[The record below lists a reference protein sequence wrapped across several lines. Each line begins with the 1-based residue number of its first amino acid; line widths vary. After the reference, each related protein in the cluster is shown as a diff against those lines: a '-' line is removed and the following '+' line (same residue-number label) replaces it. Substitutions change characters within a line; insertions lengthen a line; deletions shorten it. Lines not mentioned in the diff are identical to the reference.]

1 MEIRKLDSRDAERL
15 EAFFRAVPQ
24 DDRTFFKE
32 DLSDPESVRSLIGD
46 GRGLRL
52 VALGENGAIEG
63 YVAIHPGIALSR
75 HVAEVRLL
83 VAPERRRSGVGRELA
98 RRALVDAVR
107 ELGVRKL
114 FVEVVAEQEP
124 AIRMFQKLGFVAEAI
139 LRDHLRDR
147 SGTMRDLV
155 LLCHF
160 VDENWAGMKGLGLD
174 RELG

>member
-1 MEIRKLDSRDAERL
+1 MEIRRVEPRDADRL
-15 EAFFRAVPQ
+15 ETFFRAIPE
-24 DDRTFFKE
+24 DDRTFFKD
-32 DLSDPESVRSLIGD
+32 DLSDPGVVRALVGD

-52 VALGENGAIEG
+52 IALGAEG
-63 YVAIHPGIALSR
+63 RIDGYAAVLPGIALSR
-75 HVAEVRLL
+75 HVGEVRLL
-83 VAPERRRSGVGRELA
+83 VAPERRCSGVGRELA

-124 AIRMFQKLGFVAEAI
+124 AVRMFRKLGFVAEAI

-147 SGTMRDLV
+147 SGEMRDLV

-160 VDENWAGMKGLGLD
+160 VDENWAGMRGLGLD
-174 RELG
+174 RDLG